1 MSTVPETIVARAI
14 GMRVAGVSLIT
25 NKAAGLS
32 AAPLAHSEVVA
43 VGKASATRFER
54 LVTRFV
60 AEL

>member
-14 GMRVAGVSLIT
+14 GMRVVGVSLIT

-32 AAPLAHSEVVA
+32 AAPLDHGEVLAVA
-43 VGKASATRFER
+43 ATAAERFEQ

-60 AEL
+60 ADL